1 MIKFR
6 EATLSDFIGAWKV
19 LRMAR
24 DMMLKAGRHQWTAEY
39 PCAKNVM
46 EDITSH
52 QAYVLEAEGEIV
64 GYVVAAKNG
73 EPKYN
78 DIQGRWLSEQD
89 YFVLHRLAISPT
101 VRGKGLAKRI
111 FHEVENLCISQAIH
125 SIKIDTNNDNVEML
139 GMLQRLG
146 FTYCGIIN
154 YDKNKQRL
162 AFEKLV

>member
-24 DMMLKAGRHQWTAEY
+24 DSMLKAGRHQWTSEY

-46 EDITSH
+46 EDITSN
-52 QAYVLEAEGEIV
+52 QAYVLEAEEEIV
-64 GYVVAAKNG
+64 GYVVVAKNG
-73 EPKYN
+73 EPKYH

-101 VRGKGLAKRI
+101 VRGKGLAKQI
-111 FHEVENLCISQAIH
+111 FYEVENLCISQA
-125 SIKIDTNNDNVEML
+125 TN
-139 GMLQRLG
+139 QR
-146 FTYCGIIN
+146 
-154 YDKNKQRL
+154 K
-162 AFEKLV
+162 